1 MIAGQVDTNRKV
13 RERPILFS
21 APMVR
26 AILDGSKTQT
36 RRPIKSPA
44 KNMQRAGMQVLQHRE
59 PGDSWYGD
67 RVWSMRNRM
76 GVWGD
81 YTHEKLLALCPFGAP
96 GDRLWVREAFAL
108 IWPGE
113 AEPENVRE
121 NAVEY
126 RADGDESRFPG
137 EWPPETRDDPD
148 RPRWRP
154 SIHMPR
160 WASRITLEVTGVR
173 VERAQDVSDDDILA
187 EGVTREVVA
196 EMLGCHPGSIP
207 TLQDAWRLAW
217 MHIYGAESWEANPW
231 LWVIEFRRVEV
242 NER

>member
-44 KNMQRAGMQVLQHRE
+44 KNMQRAGM
-59 PGDSWYGD
+59 
-67 RVWSMRNRM
+67 
-76 GVWGD
+76 
-81 YTHEKLLALCPFGAP
+81 HEKLLALCPFGAP

-154 SIHMPR
+154 AVHMPR
-160 WASRITLEVTGVR
+160 WASRITLEVAGVR
-173 VERAQDVSDDDILA
+173 VERAQDVSAEDLLA

-196 EMLGCHPGSIP
+196 EMLGCRPGNFP

>member
-44 KNMQRAGMQVLQHRE
+44 KNMQRAGMQVIKHRE
-59 PGDSWYGD
+59 P
-67 RVWSMRNRM
+67 
-76 GVWGD
+76 GD
-81 YTHEKLLALCPFGAP
+81 YTHEKFFALCPFGAP

-113 AEPENVRE
+113 AEPEDVRE
-121 NAVEY
+121 NVVEY

-160 WASRITLEVTGVR
+160 WASRITLEVAGVR

-217 MHIYGAESWEANPW
+217 MHNYGAESWEANPW
-231 LWVIEFRRVEV
+231 LWVIEFCRVEAHEV
-242 NER
+242 ER